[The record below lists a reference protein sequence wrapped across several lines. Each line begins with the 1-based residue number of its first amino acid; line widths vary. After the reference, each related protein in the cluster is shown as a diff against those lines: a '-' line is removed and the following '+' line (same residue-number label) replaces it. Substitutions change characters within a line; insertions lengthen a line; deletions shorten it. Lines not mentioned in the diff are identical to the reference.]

1 MGRNFLTVVVAASVA
16 LCAGPVPAQDRSWD
30 ESISSARQALATKQ
44 FDQAARLLRQARI
57 ESHGFPQNDPRRV
70 VPLMELAK
78 LHLSRGD
85 YALPEQL
92 YREADEIGRRA
103 WGSESREYATLL
115 NEIGRYYHLRVKH
128 RETESFYKL
137 AFATRTRLLGRDHPD
152 VAAVVNNLAVL
163 YENQVLYA
171 RAEAYYRAALEIRQ
185 KSLGQGHPDTIMTLD
200 HLARLLHKLSRPAD
214 AAEFEERARAH
225 RREQSTP
232 VNPADLGP
240 LAAGDGVQPA
250 VLIERTEPDYTDEAR
265 IANHEGSV
273 LLQVDVDVDGRPVNI
288 LVLRHLGLGLDG
300 KAVEAVQQWRFRP
313 ARSGGRKVPSRLRLE
328 IAFRLI

>member
-16 LCAGPVPAQDRSWD
+16 LCAGSGRAQDGSWD
-30 ESISSARQALATKQ
+30 ESIRSAREALATKE
-44 FDQAARLLRQARI
+44 FDQAARLLRRAR
-57 ESHGFPQNDPRRV
+57 EEARSFSQNDPRRV

-85 YALPEQL
+85 YAVPEQL
-92 YREADEIGRRA
+92 YREADEIGRLA
-103 WGSESREYATLL
+103 WGSESLEYASLL
-115 NEIGRYYHLRVKH
+115 NDIGRYYHLRV
-128 RETESFYKL
+128 RYTEAENFYKL
-137 AFATRTRLLGRDHPD
+137 AFATRTRLLGRDHAD

-171 RAEAYYRAALEIRQ
+171 KAESYYRTALEIRE
-185 KSLGQGHPDTIMTLD
+185 KGLGEDHPDTIMTLD
-200 HLARLLHKLSRPAD
+200 HLARLLHKLSRPTD
-214 AAEFEERARAH
+214 AAEFEERALEL
-225 RREQSTP
+225 RRERSTP
-232 VNPADLGP
+232 ANPADLGT
-240 LAAGDGVQPA
+240 LAAGPGVQPA

-273 LLQVDVDVDGRPVNI
+273 LLQVDVDGDGVPANI
-288 LVLRHLGLGLDG
+288 LVLRYLGLGLDD
-300 KAVEAVQQWRFRP
+300 KAVEAVRQWRFRP